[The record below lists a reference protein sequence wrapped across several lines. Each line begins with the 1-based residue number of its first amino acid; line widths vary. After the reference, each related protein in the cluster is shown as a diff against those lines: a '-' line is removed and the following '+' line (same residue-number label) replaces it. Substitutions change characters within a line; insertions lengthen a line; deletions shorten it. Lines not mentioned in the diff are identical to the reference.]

1 MSCGI
6 PVVAT
11 DVGGV
16 TEALNEDCGMICK
29 PKDHEGIGQSVI
41 KLLKD
46 NELRKK
52 MGLAARERV
61 IAHFTID
68 KFIRNYEVA
77 YDFAAKAAASEVPNY
92 SNTLLDIARNQQA

>member
-16 TEALNEDCGMICK
+16 TEALTDDCGMICK
-29 PKDHEGIGQSVI
+29 PKDHEGIGKSVI

-46 NELRKK
+46 KDLRDK
-52 MGLAARERV
+52 MGVAARARV
-61 IAHFTID
+61 IENFTID
-68 KFIRNYEVA
+68 TFIHNYEAA
-77 YDFAAKAAASEVPNY
+77 YNFAVLASKLDQPNY
-92 SNTLLDIARNQQA
+92 SKTAFKAALENWR